1 MTSGTAAR
9 APFLVLLD
17 VDSTLIEDE
26 VIELIADY
34 AGVTAEVT
42 EVTERAMAGELD
54 FEESLRHRV
63 ALLEGVSAADVAS
76 VVDRVVLTEGVP
88 ELVAGVHDAGGYIA
102 AVSGGFHEILD
113 ELADRLGLD
122 RWRANRFEISDGK
135 LTGQVSGPIIGREAK
150 RETLLE
156 WAEEL
161 GVDPSRTVAIGD
173 GANDL
178 GMMSAA
184 GLSVAFDAKPVVREQ
199 AHVSLPDRDMRQ
211 VLHVLGLAG

>member
-1 MTSGTAAR
+1 MTSGTSPR
-9 APFLVLLD
+9 SPFLVVLD

-34 AGVTAEVT
+34 AGVTDEVAEVT
-42 EVTERAMAGELD
+42 GRAMAGELN

-63 ALLEGVSAADVAS
+63 ALLEGVSSTDVAS
-76 VVDRVVLTEGVP
+76 VVDRVVVTDGVP
-88 ELVAGVHDAGGYIA
+88 ELIDGVHAAGGSIA

-113 ELADRLGLD
+113 ELAERLGLD
-122 RWRANRFEISDGK
+122 RWRANRFEVVDGK
-135 LTGQVSGPIIGREAK
+135 LTGKVSGPIIGSEAK

-156 WAEEL
+156 WAHEL
-161 GVDPSRTVAIGD
+161 GIDLSRTVAIGD

-184 GLSVAFDAKPVVREQ
+184 GLSIAFDAKPVVREQ

-211 VLHVLGLAG
+211 VLAALGLEG